1 MADTISLVGV
11 RAFGRH
17 GVLPSER
24 RDGQDFVVDVAL
36 DLDVSLSGASDDV
49 ADTVN
54 YAEVASD
61 VVAILEGEPRNLI
74 ETVATDIADTLLARY
89 PLTEQVTITLHKP
102 HAPVGVPFS
111 DVAVTLTRRRDVPV
125 VIAVGANLGDPEIA
139 VRRALEELAGIPGVW
154 AVTASGLFRT
164 KPVGGPAQGDYV
176 NAVAMA
182 RTCLPPRRLLATLHA
197 MEDRAGRTRTLRWEA
212 RTLDLDL
219 IQYGDPAA
227 GSEVVSSAEDLL
239 LPHPRAQER
248 AFVLVPWSA
257 VDPGAVLSD
266 HGRLVPVTQLLARLD
281 TSGVETME
289 ESS

>member
-1 MADTISLVGV
+1 MADTISLMGV

-17 GVLPSER
+17 GVLESER

-36 DLDVSLSGASDDV
+36 DLDTSLSGASDDV

-54 YAEVASD
+54 YAEVAAD

-74 ETVATDIADTLLARY
+74 ERVAADIADTLLARY
-89 PLTEQVTITLHKP
+89 PLTEQITVTLHKP
-102 HAPVGVPFS
+102 HAPVGVPFC

-125 VIAVGANLGDPEIA
+125 VIAVGANLGDPQTA
-139 VRRALEELAGIPGVW
+139 VRRALEQLTGIPGVW

-164 KPVGGPAQGDYV
+164 KPVGGPAQDDYV
-176 NAVAMA
+176 NAVAVA
-182 RTCLPPRRLLATLHA
+182 RTCLPPHRLLAALHA
-197 MEDRAGRTRTLRWEA
+197 LEDRADRTRTLRWGP

-227 GSEVVSSAEDLL
+227 GSEVVSAAEDLL
-239 LPHPRAQER
+239 LPHPRAHER
-248 AFVLVPWSA
+248 AFVLVPWAA

-266 HGRLVPVTQLLARLD
+266 RDRVVPVTQVLARLD
-281 TSGVETME
+281 TSGVETVE
-289 ESS
+289 GSW